1 MYELR
6 LPKVTKTS
14 SGVLR
19 VDFVAFY
26 LWTDC
31 KEVESWLCYVFLL
44 KNGATIV
51 VYIKSWNQMRYT
63 VRLYLNV
70 ANVCAGVMGLSV
82 WWNAGATVGGRLQ
95 SYAAAAKFAG
105 GLGHLAQECRQRGA
119 QALPGQ
125 T

>member
-1 MYELR
+1 MLQ
-6 LPKVTKTS
+6 L
-14 SGVLR
+14 L
-19 VDFVAFY
+19 
-26 LWTDC
+26 
-31 KEVESWLCYVFLL
+31 LC
-44 KNGATIV
+44 I
-51 VYIKSWNQMRYT
+51 IKSLNQMRYT

-70 ANVCAGVMGLSV
+70 SNVCAGIMGVSV

>member
-1 MYELR
+1 MR
-6 LPKVTKTS
+6 LSKVTKTS

-19 VDFVAFY
+19 VDCSTYFSVR
-26 LWTDC
+26 
-31 KEVESWLCYVFLL
+31 
-44 KNGATIV
+44 NGATIF
-51 VYIKSWNQMRYT
+51 VYIKSLNQMRYT

-70 ANVCAGVMGLSV
+70 ANVCAGIMGLSV
-82 WWNAGATVGGRLQ
+82 WWNAGAKVGGRLQ